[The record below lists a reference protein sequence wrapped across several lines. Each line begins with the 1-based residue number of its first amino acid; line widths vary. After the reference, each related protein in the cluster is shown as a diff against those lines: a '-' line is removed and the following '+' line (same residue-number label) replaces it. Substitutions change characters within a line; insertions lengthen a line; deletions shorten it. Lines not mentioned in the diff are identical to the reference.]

1 MLLLLLIGSKNVK
14 FCIKKVYF
22 QGTFLYYF
30 IQSKS
35 AGETLRILELRLTKR
50 MVCQKQHAETGFNT
64 SKILILNLRI
74 KNALVYQKSL
84 IIKDW
89 KNCRQDP
96 SQKLTELGKSSQV
109 DEPKVPKHLRAL
121 GMIQKQR
128 HYVPH
133 ELKPE
138 KAVKVLL

>member
-1 MLLLLLIGSKNVK
+1 MSSFVSKK
-14 FCIKKVYF
+14 CIFKELYSTILFKTNL
-22 QGTFLYYF
+22 QGKHLEFL
-30 IQSKS
+30 
-35 AGETLRILELRLTKR
+35 LRLTKR